1 MSDFR
6 DTRVG
11 VTNAARLLGVS
22 VTELKEAVRTKSPLR
37 GVEPPPPIGFLGTSA
52 TQMHFRAGDVMD
64 CADLIRRQGGKA

>member
-22 VTELKEAVRTKSPLR
+22 VTELKEAVRTEGLLR
-37 GVEPPPPIGFLGTSA
+37 GVEPPTPIGYLGASA
-52 TQMHFRAGDVMD
+52 TEMYFRAGDVMD
-64 CADLIRRQGGKA
+64 CADAIRSQGGKA